1 MARKRK
7 EEQKK
12 ELEFEHISAS
22 GNALSLERTL
32 EDLLFVNVNYKDI
45 DNLKKLR
52 RINRQKYIDIIK
64 GIKDCLNEAI

>member
-12 ELEFEHISAS
+12 ELEFEHISDN
-22 GNALSLERTL
+22 GNVYSLERTL

>member
-12 ELEFEHISAS
+12 ELEFEHVSIN
-22 GNALSLERTL
+22 GNVLSLERTL